1 MCKVV
6 NCGLFS
12 YQKSET
18 EWHETKSNIIRGLS
32 DYLSRDYFVLSGV
45 CIYQVHHTAKLVESG
60 DPPSLLWTL
69 EVSWVSRTHWRFGGR
84 GRVGPWSPLAKIF
97 SLAWQNMRGLVHAIC
112 FKNIF

>member
-45 CIYQVHHTAKLVESG
+45 HHIANLIESG
-60 DPPSLLWTL
+60 DPPPCFG
-69 EVSWVSRTHWRFGGR
+69 HW
-84 GRVGPWSPLAKIF
+84 K
-97 SLAWQNMRGLVHAIC
+97 
-112 FKNIF
+112 

>member
-18 EWHETKSNIIRGLS
+18 EWHETKSNIIRRLS
-32 DYLSRDYFVLSGV
+32 DYLSRSRDYFVLTRV

-60 DPPSLLWTL
+60 DRDTPPFKCCLL
-69 EVSWVSRTHWRFGGR
+69 
-84 GRVGPWSPLAKIF
+84 RVA
-97 SLAWQNMRGLVHAIC
+97 
-112 FKNIF
+112 